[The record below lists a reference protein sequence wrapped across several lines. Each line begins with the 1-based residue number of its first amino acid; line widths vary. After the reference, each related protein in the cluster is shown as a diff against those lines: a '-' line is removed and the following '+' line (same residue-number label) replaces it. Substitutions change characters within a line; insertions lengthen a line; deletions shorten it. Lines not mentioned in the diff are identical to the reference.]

1 MTFILPFEALPLKV
15 VNVIF
20 LFLPH
25 PTPAVDQDQHLFWRN
40 DLNLESAHNH
50 GRFWFLKLKY
60 VKGFSNLYF
69 FVILSVSED

>member
-1 MTFILPFEALPLKV
+1 MTFILPFKALLLKV
-15 VNVIF
+15 VKVIF

-25 PTPAVDQDQHLFWRN
+25 PTPADDQDLFWRN

>member
-25 PTPAVDQDQHLFWRN
+25 PTPADDQDLFWRN
-40 DLNLESAHNH
+40 DLNH
-50 GRFWFLKLKY
+50 GRFWFLKQKY